1 MNEMYQKKHFSSEM
15 AEFMAVF
22 RKVISRRNHLTLTI
36 VPFKL
41 FFTSPPVG
49 LMARKEKFDQKKK
62 CLQRRHEYMHTRQ
75 GIDRNGS

>member
-15 AEFMAVF
+15 AEFGAVF
-22 RKVISRRNHLTLTI
+22 RKVISRRNHLTLTN

-41 FFTSPPVG
+41 FFTSPPFG

-62 CLQRRHEYMHTRQ
+62 CPKGHEYRQTRQ
-75 GIDRNGS
+75 L